1 MITHSEKMLQRQAQA
16 LEASRVAAAKTLE
29 GLQKLAALN
38 LQTAQQSLEQSS
50 EQIGA
55 LLAARDSAALAG
67 LVTSLARPPQDQIS
81 AYAKAVY
88 AIYRDASQDFTAL
101 VEAQVEASNREL
113 AEAVESLARNA
124 PAGSE
129 GVVSLIR
136 QSMAAAQNAY
146 EQVNQA
152 GRKFAETA
160 QENLTRT
167 SGSAKRRG

>member
-16 LEASRVAAAKTLE
+16 LEASRVAAAKTRE

-81 AYAKAVY
+81 AYARAVY
-88 AIYRDASQDFTAL
+88 AISRDASQDFTAL

-113 AEAVESLARNA
+113 AEAVE
-124 PAGSE
+124 
-129 GVVSLIR
+129 
-136 QSMAAAQNAY
+136 
-146 EQVNQA
+146 
-152 GRKFAETA
+152 
-160 QENLTRT
+160 
-167 SGSAKRRG
+167 